1 MNVHNILE
9 EVVIQKVNELYD
21 KIKTLNTTWL
31 TCDCEQCRID
41 TVSYVLNR
49 IPPRYIVSGRGITH
63 QTAFQDP
70 QTYADIETLVMEGMK
85 TVASSKRSYH
95 GALKN
100 NSETIENVPSFN
112 FPAFLGSVSDGET
125 FEPIEGVKLTLF
137 TEDGIATMMD
147 HTWQNPILTSL
158 ITKGRYSFWLKPIKA
173 DSIGQ
178 QKTFNFTIE
187 AKAPHY
193 EQSNYSF
200 SVPIVSSKAPELTYN
215 ATYSLKLQNFCLFQK
230 EK

>member
-41 TVSYVLNR
+41 TISYVLNR

-63 QTAFQDP
+63 QTAFQNP
-70 QTYADIETLVMEGMK
+70 QTYADIETLIMEGMK

-95 GALKN
+95 GKT
-100 NSETIENVPSFN
+100 NSPETIENVPSFN

-147 HTWQNPILTSL
+147 HTWANPILTSL

-173 DSIGQ
+173 ETIGQ

-187 AKAPHY
+187 ANAPHY
-193 EQSNYSF
+193 ELANYSF
-200 SVPIVSSKAPELTYN
+200 SVPIVSSKMPELIYN
-215 ATYSLKLQNFCLFQK
+215 ATYSLQLQNFCLFPK